1 MKVPNSDLE
10 NEEIIAYIQFYNE
23 IKKVTI
29 PPSYEALQEK
39 LSTMLELNS
48 DLTSTLI
55 ISYKDEDNDNV
66 MVNSNEDYLI
76 LLEQIKNKQVNI
88 INIEKNE
95 NSNINIDE
103 CSQNFTKFKDKI
115 DINDKANNIKNF
127 DIVSSQLEINKQ
139 ENKDD
144 KNNQIIINNNVREI
158 KNEIEINNNKEI
170 SNNIDNDLNNSNSEE
185 DILSPYN
192 QKEQNINNKVT
203 INQINDVNIINNN
216 ININANV
223 NLSQRYLV
231 FNLPCGLCNNY
242 PILKI
247 LYYCPTCSVYICP
260 DCEKKPDI
268 NHRHSILK
276 VQTQQ
281 QYEDLNEKIKQ
292 SNEELNLENAAN
304 QSTFK
309 NIKDSVLNLFKGN
322 KEENVS
328 PKRQNLPQQM
338 SLIQIADIVDQKIE
352 SIKLQY
358 IEDVVE
364 ESQQAGEGIVE
375 LIKGF
380 QENPEAGVSLYGPLI
395 NTVTRG
401 ARLKKFYLRSA
412 ATGVGKTRSLIADA
426 CYISCNK
433 MYDENFGWIKTGPT
447 QPTLFIATEQ
457 DLSEIQTMMLAFLA
471 NVNEEH
477 IIDGHFDGDEEER
490 VMEAAKILQDAP
502 LYVEL
507 LPDFSLQDV
516 ENRIKK
522 NIRDHDIRY
531 CFMDYIHT
539 SMKILEEI
547 TRRSGGIKLREDNI
561 LFMLSNKLKDICN
574 QYGIFIM
581 SATQLNSD
589 YQDSETPDQ
598 NLLRGAKSI
607 ADKIDFGS
615 ILLLVK
621 DKDIK
626 GLEKVLANSSFD
638 TPTIKLS
645 VYKNRRGRYK
655 GIYLWCKSDLGTC
668 RIKPMF
674 ATGWDYELI
683 PIDDTR
689 IYIASAFPE
698 EYSKG
703 DKIDV

>member
-29 PPSYEALQEK
+29 PHSYEALQEK

-139 ENKDD
+139 ENKED

-338 SLIQIADIVDQKIE
+338 SLIQIARAQYG
-352 SIKLQY
+352 LQ
-358 IEDVVE
+358 
-364 ESQQAGEGIVE
+364 GISDN
-375 LIKGF
+375 
-380 QENPEAGVSLYGPLI
+380 Q
-395 NTVTRG
+395 
-401 ARLKKFYLRSA
+401 
-412 ATGVGKTRSLIADA
+412 
-426 CYISCNK
+426 
-433 MYDENFGWIKTGPT
+433 
-447 QPTLFIATEQ
+447 
-457 DLSEIQTMMLAFLA
+457 
-471 NVNEEH
+471 
-477 IIDGHFDGDEEER
+477 
-490 VMEAAKILQDAP
+490 
-502 LYVEL
+502 
-507 LPDFSLQDV
+507 
-516 ENRIKK
+516 
-522 NIRDHDIRY
+522 
-531 CFMDYIHT
+531 
-539 SMKILEEI
+539 LEEAI
-547 TRRSGGIKLREDNI
+547 RKTNGDIEKAIPL
-561 LFMLSNKLKDICN
+561 LFK
-574 QYGIFIM
+574 
-581 SATQLNSD
+581 
-589 YQDSETPDQ
+589 
-598 NLLRGAKSI
+598 
-607 ADKIDFGS
+607 
-615 ILLLVK
+615 
-621 DKDIK
+621 
-626 GLEKVLANSSFD
+626 
-638 TPTIKLS
+638 
-645 VYKNRRGRYK
+645 
-655 GIYLWCKSDLGTC
+655 
-668 RIKPMF
+668 
-674 ATGWDYELI
+674 
-683 PIDDTR
+683 
-689 IYIASAFPE
+689 
-698 EYSKG
+698 
-703 DKIDV
+703 